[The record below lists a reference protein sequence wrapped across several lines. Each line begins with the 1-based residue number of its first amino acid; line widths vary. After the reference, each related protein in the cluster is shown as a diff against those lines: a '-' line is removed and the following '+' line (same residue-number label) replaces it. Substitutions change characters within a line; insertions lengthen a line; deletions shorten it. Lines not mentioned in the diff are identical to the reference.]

1 MTPRTRS
8 DETVDI
14 GPSKRAG
21 GGSSHS
27 SHMQVRVLSTKG
39 HHISAHFEETRG
51 LLRRDGTLSVLKYG

>member
-14 GPSKRAG
+14 GLSKRAG
-21 GGSSHS
+21 GGGSSHL
-27 SHMQVRVLSTKG
+27 QVRILPTMG
-39 HHISAHFEETRG
+39 RYISAHFEETRG